1 MELTLEPFAAVV
13 VAVLLETEVL
23 GLVVDANLGFVLEEV
38 RHGRE
43 ARGARGSANAQS
55 PIVPTTI
62 IRQFLDGTGPGFYR
76 AFQ

>member
-1 MELTLEPFAAVV
+1 MELTLEPFAPVV

-43 ARGARGSANAQS
+43 ARGARGSANA
-55 PIVPTTI
+55 
-62 IRQFLDGTGPGFYR
+62 
-76 AFQ
+76 